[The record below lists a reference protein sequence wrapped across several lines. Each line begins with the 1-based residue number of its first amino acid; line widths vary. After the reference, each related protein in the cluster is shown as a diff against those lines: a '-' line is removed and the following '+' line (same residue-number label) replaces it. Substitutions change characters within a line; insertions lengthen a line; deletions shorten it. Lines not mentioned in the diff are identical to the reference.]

1 MRDGTMRV
9 FQTSTWKMVHLQKC
23 GIEWIEDLKFSPNGK
38 YLAVGGHDNKISVFS
53 MPECKLL
60 GKKFGASSS
69 FITHLDWSLDSN
81 NIRTTD
87 GSYELLY
94 YDVQAGKQI
103 TSGATQF
110 RDEPWATQTCPFGW
124 SVQGIF
130 QAGQDG
136 TDINDCSR
144 SHKPVGSDGQQLI
157 ATADD
162 SGKVNLYKYPS
173 CVEKSNSVK
182 GHGHSSHVTKVKF
195 SPKDQYVFST
205 GGNDTTVMQWKVVP
219 K

>member
-1 MRDGTMRV
+1 MRV